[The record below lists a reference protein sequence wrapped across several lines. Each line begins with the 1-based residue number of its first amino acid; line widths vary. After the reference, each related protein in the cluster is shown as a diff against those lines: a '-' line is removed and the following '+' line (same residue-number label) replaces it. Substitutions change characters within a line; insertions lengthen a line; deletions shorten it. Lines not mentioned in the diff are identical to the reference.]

1 MKQINKKDFG
11 EFVCRKRKEKN
22 MTQKDIAE
30 KLFVS
35 VQAVSKWERGQ
46 SLPDISLLMPLAKLL
61 DVKIVNLLEARD
73 EKAEDIQKIENLLE
87 KIVEINKEDE
97 KNKGKE
103 KFNRAVFLA
112 FSFIFIGIEYYLL
125 YSRFNFQIEKFLTI
139 GILGVIF
146 SIYLFLLIDE
156 RLPNYYDENKISF
169 VSKGFF
175 RINVVG
181 VNISNKNWK
190 PILKFLRFWI
200 IGSMIIFPI
209 IFNFENSTRLIWS
222 TILFFSS
229 LFLPLYGIGKYYE

>member
-30 KLFVS
+30 KLYVS

-46 SLPDISLLMPLAKLL
+46 SLPDISLLMPLAKIL
-61 DVKIVNLLEARD
+61 DVNLVNLLEARD
-73 EKAEDIQKIENLLE
+73 EKSEDSQKVENLLE

-97 KNKGKE
+97 INKGKE
-103 KFNRAVFLA
+103 KIKRAVFLTFA
-112 FSFIFIGIEYYLL
+112 FIFIGIEYYFLYRKFNYDINNLL
-125 YSRFNFQIEKFLTI
+125 TL

-146 SIYLFLLIDE
+146 SIYLYLLIDE
-156 RLPNYYDENKISF
+156 RLPSYYDENKISF

-181 VNISNKNWK
+181 ISFSNKNWK

-200 IGSMIIFPI
+200 IGSMVIFPI
-209 IFNFENSTRLIWS
+209 IFNFKNTRSIILS
-222 TILFFSS
+222 TILFFAS
-229 LFLPLYGIGKYYE
+229 LFVPLYGIGKYYE

>member
-11 EFVCRKRKEKN
+11 EFVSRKRKEKN

-30 KLFVS
+30 KLYVS
-35 VQAVSKWERGQ
+35 IQDVSKWERGQ

-61 DVKIVNLLEARD
+61 DVELVNLLEARE
-73 EKAEDIQKIENLLE
+73 EKTEDSQKFENLLE

-97 KNKGKE
+97 INKGKE
-103 KFNRAVFLA
+103 KFKRAVFLA
-112 FSFIFIGIEYYLL
+112 LAFIFIGIEYYFL
-125 YSRFNFQIEKFLTI
+125 YRKFNYDINNFLTV

-156 RLPNYYDENKISF
+156 RLPSYYDENKISF

-181 VNISNKNWK
+181 VNFSIWELNLLYNK
-190 PILKFLRFWI
+190 
-200 IGSMIIFPI
+200 
-209 IFNFENSTRLIWS
+209 
-222 TILFFSS
+222 
-229 LFLPLYGIGKYYE
+229 

>member
-11 EFVCRKRKEKN
+11 EFVSRKRKEKN

-30 KLFVS
+30 KLYVS

-61 DVKIVNLLEARD
+61 DVELVNLLEARE
-73 EKAEDIQKIENLLE
+73 EKTEDSQKVENLLE
-87 KIVEINKEDE
+87 KIVEINREDE
-97 KNKGKE
+97 INKGKE
-103 KFNRAVFLA
+103 KFKRAVFLA
-112 FSFIFIGIEYYLL
+112 LAFIFIGIEYYFL
-125 YSRFNFQIEKFLTI
+125 YRKFNYDINNFLTI

-156 RLPNYYDENKISF
+156 RLPSYYDENKISF

-181 VNISNKNWK
+181 INFSNKNWK

-209 IFNFENSTRLIWS
+209 IFNFKNSTYLIWS
-222 TILFFSS
+222 AILFFLS
-229 LFLPLYGIGKYYE
+229 LFVPLYGIGKYYE